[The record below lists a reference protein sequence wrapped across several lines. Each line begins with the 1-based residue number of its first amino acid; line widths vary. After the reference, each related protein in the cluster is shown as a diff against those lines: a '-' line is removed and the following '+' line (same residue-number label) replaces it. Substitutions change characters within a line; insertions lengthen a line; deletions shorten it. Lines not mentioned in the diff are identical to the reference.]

1 MIEARGVADLAA
13 GLSALLRLAVH
24 APRGR
29 RALTF
34 DDCVRFVDG
43 RCRGGGGVTRR
54 EWLRLGGLA
63 GLGFGAA
70 TARGAERRAARAGT
84 SGFGRARSVVV
95 VYANGGQSQLEMW
108 DPKPDAPVEVR
119 GEFAAISST
128 VPGTFL
134 GEHLPRLARLADR
147 YTIVRS
153 VAHDDL
159 DHGSATYQALTGRA
173 HRIKSS
179 NPPPSPAD
187 FPTYGA
193 VLKRVRPTDRF
204 PETAVH
210 VNGPA
215 LVPEQPGPG
224 QDGGFLGREFTP
236 LVLGDS
242 REKPIPFEL
251 TAGVEVPTVRREAR
265 RSLLDSIEGTCRR
278 WQDDPAM
285 LEMSRRYRQAY
296 TFLASPRY
304 REAFDLTQEPDALRD
319 RYGRNRS
326 GQACLLAR
334 RLVEV
339 GVPLITVMWN
349 HSARGQDKSPDDPES
364 FGWDT
369 HNDIF
374 ETLRAH
380 LLPRFDQSFS
390 ALLEDLEARGLLDE
404 TLVVCMGEFGRAPRV
419 ALEAKFAGQTP
430 GRKHWASAYSI
441 VVAGAGVTRG
451 ATLGGTDRL
460 AAYPVADRVGPWDI
474 AATMFAALGVDPA
487 TEYVDPLG
495 RPFPLSI
502 GTPIAGLYRG

>member
-1 MIEARGVADLAA
+1 M
-13 GLSALLRLAVH
+13 
-24 APRGR
+24 
-29 RALTF
+29 TF
-34 DDCVRFVDG
+34 DGCLRFVDG
-43 RCRGGGGVTRR
+43 LFPRGDGVTRR

-63 GLGFGAA
+63 GLGLGA
-70 TARGAERRAARAGT
+70 TAAPARATGRRAREAGD
-84 SGFGRARSVVV
+84 FRVRPRRSVVV

-108 DPKPDAPVEVR
+108 DPKPDAPLEVR
-119 GEFAAISST
+119 GEFAAIASA

-193 VLKRVRPTDRF
+193 LLKRVRPTDRF

-242 REKPIPFEL
+242 REKPIPFDL
-251 TAGVEVPTVRREAR
+251 TPGLEIPTVRREAR
-265 RSLLDSIEGTCRR
+265 RSLLDSIEGDLPPVAGRPR
-278 WQDDPAM
+278 DARDEPA
-285 LEMSRRYRQAY
+285 LSPGLRLPRV
-296 TFLASPRY
+296 ASVPRGV
-304 REAFDLTQEPDALRD
+304 RPDAR
-319 RYGRNRS
+319 
-326 GQACLLAR
+326 AR
-334 RLVEV
+334 RPPRPLRPESLGP
-339 GVPLITVMWN
+339 GVPARPAAGRGGR
-349 HSARGQDKSPDDPES
+349 SADHGHVEPLRAGQDKSPDDPES

-390 ALLEDLEARGLLDE
+390 ALLEDLEGRGLLDE

-441 VVAGAGVTRG
+441 VLAGAGVARG
-451 ATLGGTDRL
+451 ATVGGTDRF

-474 AATMFAALGVDPA
+474 AATIFAALGVDPA